1 MNLLNKKRK
10 KIKKK
15 MEVIDILT
23 LIGGLMLSV
32 IGFFLR
38 QTMAELKE
46 VKTLS
51 YTTKSQ
57 LDVLK
62 NDHMNKY
69 DNLTDKFEEL
79 KSAVSDLTKEI
90 SILNRSINKR
100 S

>member
-1 MNLLNKKRK
+1 
-10 KIKKK
+10 

-23 LIGGLMLSV
+23 VIGGAMV
-32 IGFFLR
+32 AIVGFFLR

-62 NDHMNKY
+62 NDHTNKY
-69 DNLTDKFEEL
+69 DNLTGKFEEL
-79 KSAVSDLTKEI
+79 KVAVSDLTKEI

-100 S
+100 DS

>member
-1 MNLLNKKRK
+1 
-10 KIKKK
+10 
-15 MEVIDILT
+15 METLDILT
-23 LIGGLMLSV
+23 LIGGLMV
-32 IGFFLR
+32 AIIGFFLR

-46 VKTLS
+46 VKKLS
-51 YTTKSQ
+51 YETKNQ